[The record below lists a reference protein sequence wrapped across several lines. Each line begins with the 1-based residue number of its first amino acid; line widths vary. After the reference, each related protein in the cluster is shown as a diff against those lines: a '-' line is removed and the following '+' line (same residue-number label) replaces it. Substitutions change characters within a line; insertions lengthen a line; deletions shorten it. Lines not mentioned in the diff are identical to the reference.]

1 MSNLTLELTWTGSLP
16 SLVACLEN
24 GTPEG
29 KTMARE
35 ELSRMAHAADAAVKC
50 QRFFEVAMPKMN
62 IANSALDAE
71 AIDAWNQAELA
82 VARQKNTP

>member
-1 MSNLTLELTWTGSLP
+1 MCVSIELTWTSSLP
-16 SLVACLEN
+16 ALIACFEN

-29 KTMARE
+29 KELARE
-35 ELSRMAHAADAAVKC
+35 ELSRMACAADVAVKC

-62 IANSALDAE
+62 VAGSALDAE